1 MNNIFALLITF
12 TLMTSAEVKFN
23 SLFTDNM
30 VLQRDKALP
39 IWGTASP
46 NQKITI
52 TFAGQSQTVTA
63 DASGEWHTSLHKL
76 KASTEN
82 RTLTLIS
89 GNEQISIANVL
100 VGDIWICT
108 GQSNMHGELRTYSS
122 SSERGGGSRAGEFKK
137 IIEQSTNYPTIRLM
151 ALNPETANT
160 PQTQIKPLKQ
170 YKNSWQLSNKS
181 AASYFSAVGYIFGRE
196 LNTKHNIPIGLIAA
210 ARGATPIQS
219 WMSEEVQ
226 AKFSQKVNKSTYYNA
241 MIHPLQ
247 KMAFKGIIWYQGEN
261 NSRGEKS
268 CELYKDLFKEH
279 ISSWRKQWNQGDFP
293 FLFVQLAGYNEQTKF
308 DTDVNW
314 PIIRESQAAALDLAN
329 TGMVVATDLGHTSN
343 IHPYAKVDLAKRL
356 AAEAGRLAYGEKSNS
371 MGPMF
376 DSMQIS
382 GNTVRVSLKNVGEG
396 LRPQAIN
403 LATKKVSADSV
414 KGFLICGTDKNF
426 VHAEVK
432 IESNTVILSSPNVK
446 APVEVRYAWAGFPDA
461 NLYNSEGFPLV
472 PFRTDS
478 FKAFEATSPYVKWG
492 PSNDGINRVLC
503 FGDSITRGTYIDGK
517 YRGGNSWVNI
527 FDKLSGETV
536 KAINAGRSGRKTA
549 DYKEFDSTVTK
560 YRSIDHVI
568 FFLAV
573 NDLRVA
579 SDKVLQDCL
588 VNMKAM
594 IDQARACYSDELKV
608 TIIGS
613 AGLSIGNVS
622 ERFHK
627 MGYDEKEQAML
638 DKLRPEYK
646 KLAKENNAAFVDL
659 WNVVSKDN
667 YSDGLH
673 PNLDG
678 QQQIAAAI
686 WKQFTRLQ
694 SPEEKSQ
701 LKSD

>member
-1 MNNIFALLITF
+1 
-12 TLMTSAEVKFN
+12 MTSADVKLN
-23 SLFTDNM
+23 ALFTDNM

-39 IWGTASP
+39 IWGTADP

-52 TFAGQSQTVTA
+52 TFAGQSQTATA
-63 DASGEWHTSLHKL
+63 NASGEWHTTLNKL
-76 KASTEN
+76 KASAES
-82 RTLTLIS
+82 RTLTLTSGDEQKNIS
-89 GNEQISIANVL
+89 NVL

-108 GQSNMHGELRTYSS
+108 GQSNMHGELRSYSS
-122 SSERGGGSRAGEFKK
+122 SSERGGGPRAAEFKK
-137 IIEQSTNYPTIRLM
+137 IIEQAVKYPTIRLM
-151 ALNPETANT
+151 ALNPETADS

-170 YKNSWQLSNKS
+170 YKNSWQVSDIS
-181 AASYFSAVGYIFGRE
+181 SASYFSAVGYIFGRE
-196 LNTKHNIPIGLIAA
+196 LNTKLNIPIGLIAA
-210 ARGATPIQS
+210 ARGATSIQS
-219 WMSEEVQ
+219 WMSEDVQ
-226 AKFSQKVNKSTYYNA
+226 AKFSQKVGKSSYYKA

-268 CELYKDLFKEH
+268 CELYEDLFKEH

-293 FLFVQLAGYNEQTKF
+293 FLFVQLAGYNEETKF

-314 PIIRESQAAALDLAN
+314 PIIRESQAAALELPN
-329 TGMVVATDLGHTSN
+329 TAMAVATDLGHTTN

-371 MGPMF
+371 MGLMF
-376 DSMQIS
+376 DSMKIS
-382 GNTVRVSLKNVGEG
+382 GNTVSLSLKNVGEG

-414 KGFLICGTDKNF
+414 KGFVICSADKKF
-426 VHAEVK
+426 VHAEAK
-432 IESNTVILSSPNVK
+432 IVGETVILSSPNVK
-446 APVEVRYAWAGFPDA
+446 EPIAVRYAWAGFPNA

-478 FKAFEATSPYVKWG
+478 FKAFEASSPYVKWG
-492 PSNDGINRVLC
+492 QSNDGTSRVLC

-517 YRGGNSWVNI
+517 YTGGNSWVNV
-527 FDKLSGETV
+527 FDKLSGEKI

-549 DYKEFDSTVTK
+549 DLKEFDDTITK
-560 YRSIDHVI
+560 YRTIDHVI

-579 SDKVLQDCL
+579 SDKVLQGC
-588 VNMKAM
+588 VANMKTM
-594 IDQARACYSDELKV
+594 IDKARACYGNKLKITLV
-608 TIIGS
+608 GS

-646 KLAKENNAAFVDL
+646 KLAKENDAAFVDL
-659 WNVVSKDN
+659 WNIVSKDN

-686 WKQFTRLQ
+686 WKQF
-694 SPEEKSQ
+694 SASQ
-701 LKSD
+701 LSKD